1 MSFIDKTKDFFGLGP
16 MDIEEDDAYYNEEPR
31 YSGNSSSAYAPRRAP
46 QSYESAP
53 VEEDFVPTIVAIS
66 LTSFND
72 AAKVGE
78 PFRDGDAVVFELT
91 DAEKATAKRFIDF
104 AAGLCFGLE
113 GRMLNLTKGMDT
125 ERKVFS
131 IVPKGTCGGL
141 FDRLSDCD
149 TTRNYSYPARA
160 DLYVGAHC
168 PHHH

>member
-16 MDIEEDDAYYNEEPR
+16 VDIEEDDAYYNEDPR
-31 YSGNSSSAYAPRRAP
+31 YSENSSAAYAPRRAP
-46 QSYESAP
+46 QSYKPAP
-53 VEEDFVPTIVAIS
+53 VQEEFVPTIVAIS

-131 IVPKGTCGGL
+131 IVPKSADIAKHELERAAGL
-141 FDRLSDCD
+141 R
-149 TTRNYSYPARA
+149 
-160 DLYVGAHC
+160 
-168 PHHH
+168 